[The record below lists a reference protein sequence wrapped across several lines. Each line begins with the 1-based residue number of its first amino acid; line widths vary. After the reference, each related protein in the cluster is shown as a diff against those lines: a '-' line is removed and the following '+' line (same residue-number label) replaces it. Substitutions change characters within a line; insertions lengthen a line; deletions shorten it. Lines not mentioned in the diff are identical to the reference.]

1 MPWWPPRTGRTRT
14 SATVATGRTCGTSTR
29 YAAAAKQHGPAAGL
43 RYVEENA
50 DAGFAGFLEAAG
62 PERLAALAAD
72 AGELTPR

>member
-1 MPWWPPRTGRTRT
+1 M
-14 SATVATGRTCGTSTR
+14 VAEPDLDLC
-29 YAAAAKQHGPAAGL
+29 QEHGPAAGR

-50 DAGFAGFLEAAG
+50 DPGFAAFLSKAG